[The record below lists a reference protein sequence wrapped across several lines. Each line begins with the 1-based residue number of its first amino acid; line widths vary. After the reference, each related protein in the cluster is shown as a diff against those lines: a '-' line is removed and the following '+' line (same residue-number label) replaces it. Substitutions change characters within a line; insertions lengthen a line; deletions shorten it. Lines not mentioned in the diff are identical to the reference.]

1 MAGTFS
7 TYLSNEVLDHVL
19 KTTSYS
25 VPDGIHVALY
35 SVAPTKAGGG
45 TEISGNNYARAQ
57 NDTWDAAASG
67 ATENTGAI
75 VFNSA
80 TGSDW
85 DSAVAFGIFD
95 TSTGGNLLMWGDLT
109 VSKTV
114 TVGDTAQF
122 SAGSLDISVDA

>member
-7 TYLSNEVLDHVL
+7 TYLADALLDHVL
-19 KTTSYS
+19 KTTAYAE
-25 VPDGIHVALY
+25 PDGIHLALY
-35 SVAPTKAGGG
+35 SAAPTKEAGG

-57 NDTWDAAASG
+57 NDTWDASVSG
-67 ATENTGAI
+67 TSENTGAV

-85 DSAVAFGIFD
+85 DEAVAFGLFD
-95 TSTGGNLLMWGDLT
+95 TSTGGNLLMWGDLA
-109 VSKTV
+109 VAKTV

-122 SAGSLDISVDA
+122 SAGALDISVDA